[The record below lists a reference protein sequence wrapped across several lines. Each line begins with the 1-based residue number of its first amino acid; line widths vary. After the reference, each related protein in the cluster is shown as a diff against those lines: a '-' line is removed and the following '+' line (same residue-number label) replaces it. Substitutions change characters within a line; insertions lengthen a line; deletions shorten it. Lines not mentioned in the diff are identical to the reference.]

1 MSVTPSPIGGFA
13 AQFFDNNGV
22 ILSGG
27 KIYTYSA
34 GTTTPQATYTSAL
47 GVTPHANPIILD
59 SAGRVPA
66 GEIWLTDG
74 LVYKFVIET
83 STAILLGTYDN
94 ITGVNSNFVNYT
106 IQEEVITATA
116 GQTVFN
122 LSTIN
127 YTPGTNSLSVYIDG
141 VNQYVG
147 DSYLE
152 TDSDTV
158 TFTAGVHVGGE
169 VKFTTALQ
177 VATGAV
183 NATDVGYVYPA
194 TGAVAQTAQTKLDQY
209 LSPKDFGA
217 VGNGVADD
225 TAALKAA
232 FDYAIPL
239 AIPVELEGT
248 YLVSGPIQ
256 PYASRASGS
265 AHIICKGN
273 VVINVSGGST
283 AFRDLFYLE
292 TTASNNC
299 SITGGSLSV
308 DCNSKAASGI
318 TFRHTAASQ
327 SGVVNISCPVEVLN
341 CYNNDAAA
349 TYENQGIAVI
359 GDYETVVMEQ
369 PRVVNVSRASVN
381 GACKG
386 ISVSG
391 FTGNVTIN
399 QPYTA
404 NILTGAGTVDADGIA
419 VFGKSLGGTYVARG
433 GIANINEPVFVD
445 CQGRSFKSQCS
456 DTTVF
461 RPRVFRKDVVS
472 ITQGLDF
479 DFQTGGQSLLIEPYY
494 EYRLNGAT
502 SPLGASFTSV
512 AFQQLAEDKQ
522 NVGRSIGGV
531 LKTEVLVPRYSLA
544 LFQPTALA
552 SYAEIDGLVIIP
564 IGTLTTKAID
574 RAILEFQADTVGAK
588 STKTSFVISNCRGP
602 IGTYLIG
609 YTDYDSS
616 ALTSKLSFEITDN
629 NNTLSTPTTAAFA
642 ELAGTTITAVE
653 KFVLRNNYG
662 FRSLLPLNWVFNF
675 NNLASGN
682 LFTVDVSTVSATNAP
697 AWGASGYAL
706 VESLDQWFNTND
718 QHIRV
723 TVNNAAVANTVFFTQ
738 GGATPTWGTIR

>member
-1 MSVTPSPIGGFA
+1 
-13 AQFFDNNGV
+13 
-22 ILSGG
+22 
-27 KIYTYSA
+27 
-34 GTTTPQATYTSAL
+34 
-47 GVTPHANPIILD
+47 
-59 SAGRVPA
+59 VPG

-83 STAILLGTYDN
+83 ATSVLIGTYDN

-106 IQEEVITATA
+106 VQEEVITATA

-122 LSTIN
+122 LTTIN
-127 YTPGTNSLSVYIDG
+127 YTPGTNSLSVFIDG

-158 TFTAGVHVGGE
+158 TFTAGLHVGAE
-169 VKFTTALQ
+169 VKFTTAVQ

-217 VGNGVADD
+217 VGNGIADD
-225 TAALKAA
+225 TAALAA
-232 FDYAIPL
+232 TFDYAIPL

-256 PYASRASGS
+256 PYATRASGS
-265 AHIICKGN
+265 AHILCMGN
-273 VVINVSGGST
+273 VTINVSGSAA

-299 SITGGSLSV
+299 SITGGSLSIN
-308 DCNSKAASGI
+308 CNSKAASAI
-318 TFRHTAASQ
+318 TFRHLAASQ
-327 SGVVNISCPVEVLN
+327 SGAVNISCPVEVLN
-341 CYNNDAAA
+341 CLNNDAAA
-349 TYENQGIAVI
+349 TYENQAIAVI
-359 GDYETVVMEQ
+359 GDYETVVLEQ
-369 PRVVNVSRASVN
+369 PRVVGVSRASVN

-399 QPYTA
+399 QPYVA
-404 NILTGAGTVDADGIA
+404 NVLTGGGTVDADGIA
-419 VFGKSLGGTYVARG
+419 VFGKVLGGTFAARG

-472 ITQGLDF
+472 IAQCVDF

-502 SPLGASFTSV
+502 SPLGGSFTCV
-512 AFQQLAEDKQ
+512 AFQQLLDDKQ
-522 NVGRSIGGV
+522 NTGKSIGGV
-531 LKTEVLVPRYSLA
+531 LRTEVLVPRYA
-544 LFQPTALA
+544 GVFHQTTALA
-552 SYAEIDGLVIIP
+552 SYTQVDGLVVEP
-564 IGTLTTKAID
+564 IGALTTTAID
-574 RAILEFQADTVGAK
+574 RAILEFRANDVGAK
-588 STKTSFVISNCRGP
+588 STKTTLVVQNCRGP
-602 IGTYLIG
+602 IDTYAIG
-609 YTDYDSS
+609 YTDYDAS
-616 ALTSKLSFEITDN
+616 ALTSKLSFEITG
-629 NNTLSTPTTAAFA
+629 NTGTLPTARAAFGNLSGA
-642 ELAGTTITAVE
+642 VITAVE

-662 FRSLLPLNWVFNF
+662 FRSLFPSGWTFNF
-675 NNLASGN
+675 NSLAAGN
-682 LFTVDVSTVSATNAP
+682 SFTVDIATVNATNAP
-697 AWGASGYAL
+697 GWGASGFAFI
-706 VESLDQWFNTND
+706 ESLDQWFNTND

-738 GGATPTWGTIR
+738 GGSTPTWGTIR

>member
-1 MSVTPSPIGGFA
+1 MALTQVTGPYPIFTDLDGTPLDDGYLYIGEVNDDPEQNPIQVFWDANLTIPASQPIRTNNGYAYRNGTPALIYTAGPFSITIRNKREEFVLYSPVGYGFDPAAVSASVVQNDFTGDGVTVAFTLSASPSTKLATSVFINGVYQEKDSYSVSGNTLTFTVAPPLSSGIEVMTNETGVIGSTNASLVSYTAGFA
-13 AQFFDNNGV
+13 
-22 ILSGG
+22 
-27 KIYTYSA
+27 
-34 GTTTPQATYTSAL
+34 
-47 GVTPHANPIILD
+47 
-59 SAGRVPA
+59 
-66 GEIWLTDG
+66 
-74 LVYKFVIET
+74 
-83 STAILLGTYDN
+83 
-94 ITGVNSNFVNYT
+94 
-106 IQEEVITATA
+106 
-116 GQTVFN
+116 
-122 LSTIN
+122 
-127 YTPGTNSLSVYIDG
+127 
-141 VNQYVG
+141 
-147 DSYLE
+147 
-152 TDSDTV
+152 
-158 TFTAGVHVGGE
+158 
-169 VKFTTALQ
+169 
-177 VATGAV
+177 
-183 NATDVGYVYPA
+183 
-194 TGAVAQTAQTKLDQY
+194 GAVAQTVQTKLEQY
-209 LSPKDFGA
+209 VSAKDFGA
-217 VGNGVADD
+217 VGNGVAND

-248 YLVSGPIQ
+248 YLVNGPIQ

-292 TTASNNC
+292 TTSSNNC

-404 NILTGAGTVDADGIA
+404 NILTGAGTVDADGVA
-419 VFGKSLGGTYVARG
+419 VFGKSLGGTYAARG

-472 ITQGLDF
+472 ITQGHDF

-502 SPLGASFTSV
+502 SPLGASFASV
-512 AFQQLAEDKQ
+512 AFQQLADDKQ

-544 LFQPTALA
+544 IFQPTALA

-564 IGTLTTKAID
+564 IGALTTTAIG
-574 RAILEFQADTVGAK
+574 RAILEFEGDAVGAK

-642 ELAGTTITAVE
+642 GLAGTTITAVE

-662 FRSLLPLNWVFNF
+662 FRSFLPLNWVFNF

-682 LFTVDVSTVSATNAP
+682 SFTVDIATVSATNAP
-697 AWGASGYAL
+697 AWGASGYAF

-738 GGATPTWGTIR
+738 GGATPTWGTIK